1 MMRTIVTGDRGGQ
14 LTSNDNGLHGA
25 PTQKEGGEEKEAPA
39 DSSHYLN
46 YSKVISHQLNCIH
59 YTLLCTALLSGGAW
73 WW

>member
-39 DSSHYLN
+39 DNSHYLN
-46 YSKVISHQLNCIH
+46 YSKVISH
-59 YTLLCTALLSGGAW
+59 
-73 WW
+73 